1 MTVVLVLGAIAVLAA
16 VLIRAL
22 WRSSVDE
29 RHSVRDYHQTLET
42 LRNLSDRGTDSP
54 RSKRIAASRPEAA
67 SPARPE
73 ATPPARPDATPSGR
87 ERKSSRTLLGRSSS
101 TADSTA
107 TQPQEE
113 AAPGRTAP
121 GVGPVKE
128 PLGTSSAAADVDV
141 SSGVSA
147 SVSAAS
153 QGAQERAQEN
163 AQEKG
168 KRPDFVFD
176 DNARVPANRAG
187 ASGSAFSGT
196 EVRAS
201 AYRRTTPVQSRISR
215 WRVPPTGSGRGSL
228 FAVGVVVVLVALV
241 AAVVAIGIS
250 SSGGKPSSSAAHA
263 STRGTTHASTHGSS
277 GGGSSAHDSAK
288 SKRSK
293 RSSST
298 TTVPP
303 TIQPTTSSAVEAAY
317 TAPAGNYTVALT
329 ATAPCWVEAEEVAT
343 GAVVFTS
350 TLTAGQSQQIPAT
363 GDLSVR
369 LGAAFVVTVTLNG
382 EPITLPAGHGS
393 PFDVTFLAPT

>member
-16 VLIRAL
+16 VLIRTL

-42 LRNLSDRGTDSP
+42 LRNLSDRGTDTP
-54 RSKRIAASRPEAA
+54 RNKRIAASRPENTP
-67 SPARPE
+67 PARSDP
-73 ATPPARPDATPSGR
+73 TPPARPDVTPSGR

-101 TADSTA
+101 TADSMRTS
-107 TQPQEE
+107 QQDE
-113 AAPGRTAP
+113 AAPGRIAP
-121 GVGPVKE
+121 SVGSVKG
-128 PLGTSSAAADVDV
+128 PLGTSSASAGADV
-141 SSGVSA
+141 SSAVSESEPA
-147 SVSAAS
+147 VS
-153 QGAQERAQEN
+153 QGAQESAQGKE
-163 AQEKG
+163 

-176 DNARVPANRAG
+176 DNAKVPADRAG
-187 ASGSAFSGT
+187 PSASAFSGT
-196 EVRAS
+196 DVRAS

-215 WRVPPTGSGRGSL
+215 WRVPPTGSGRGPL
-228 FAVGVVVVLVALV
+228 FAVGVAVVLVALV
-241 AAVVAIGIS
+241 VAVVTIGIT
-250 SSGGKPSSSAAHA
+250 SSGGKPSGSAAHA

-277 GGGSSAHDSAK
+277 GGGSSGRDSAK

-343 GAVVFTS
+343 GAVVYTS